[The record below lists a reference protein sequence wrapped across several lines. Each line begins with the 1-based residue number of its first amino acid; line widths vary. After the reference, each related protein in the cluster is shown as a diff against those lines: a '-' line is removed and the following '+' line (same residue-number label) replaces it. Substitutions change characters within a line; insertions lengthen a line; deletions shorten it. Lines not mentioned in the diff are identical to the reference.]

1 MISVRNT
8 ILLKKISSLIWN
20 SYQESR
26 KVNSDCL
33 WLDKNQSMLFIKNH
47 KILKIVSLQH
57 FSVVPN
63 IDMILQN
70 NTHNSL
76 NSSMITFIISLRD
89 LEMSKLFLIGLLT
102 LSWIMKKIPI
112 MIFSMLEKLMS
123 PVSDSLICLI
133 WVFNK
138 RWHKK
143 QLEKSFNKD

>member
-1 MISVRNT
+1 
-8 ILLKKISSLIWN
+8 
-20 SYQESR
+20 
-26 KVNSDCL
+26 
-33 WLDKNQSMLFIKNH
+33 MLFIKNH

-89 LEMSKLFLIGLLT
+89 LEMSKLSLIGLLT

-143 QLEKSFNKD
+143 QLEKSFNKDQVSNQSESEKKIIINPNFLFNILPKLIIKSFQ